1 MNVSLTP
8 ELQKYVTQQVKSGL
22 YQTASEVV
30 RDALRKLKGIPE
42 RRQPELPKTLDELED
57 LLEER
62 IAAMDRGEGIDGKTM
77 FRELRKDIEK
87 AKRARRRG

>member
-8 ELQKYVTQQVKSGL
+8 ELEKFIAQQVKSGL

-30 RDALRKLKGIPE
+30 RAALRQLKGKPAPQLPRAPE
-42 RRQPELPKTLDELED
+42 TLKELED

-62 IAAMDRGEGIDGKTM
+62 IAALDRGERIEGKEM
-77 FRELRKDIEK
+77 FRQLRER